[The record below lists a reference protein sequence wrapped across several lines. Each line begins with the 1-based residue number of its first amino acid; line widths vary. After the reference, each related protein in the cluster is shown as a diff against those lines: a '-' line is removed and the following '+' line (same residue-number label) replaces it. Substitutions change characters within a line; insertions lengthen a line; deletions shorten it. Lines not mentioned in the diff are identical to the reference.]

1 VAAFPHHA
9 SRFFGLLSTRDCC
22 DDLAVIL
29 TGARDRR
36 NDAMPHADWRLPQ
49 AYDHAQKLEPSGFAW
64 ECLRR
69 NPDYHR
75 DYRELAHS
83 VPDLFVITAFR
94 SKWGLS
100 FRG

>member
-1 VAAFPHHA
+1 MSH
-9 SRFFGLLSTRDCC
+9 S
-22 DDLAVIL
+22 
-29 TGARDRR
+29 
-36 NDAMPHADWRLPQ
+36 DWRSPQTYDRARELELPS
-49 AYDHAQKLEPSGFAW
+49 LAW

-69 NPDYHR
+69 NPDYRR

-83 VPDLFVITAFR
+83 VSDPFVITAFR